1 MALARLLRPSF
12 ASSPAR
18 FLAGEVARRSASG
31 AEQTSL
37 RGAHLPGEERVTAGA
52 GKGADGSTSPGTA
65 AVLIIAGGRGTRFW
79 PESRINR
86 PKPLFAIDGKTS
98 LLASTVARM
107 QPLIARERIFVLA
120 SADQAPFFRP
130 VLKKLIPPR
139 NLIVEP
145 EGRGTAV
152 AIAYGAGVIAKR
164 LGDKAIVA
172 VMPADHYVTPARAFQ
187 HTLHDAVMLA
197 AGYRAIVV
205 IGIKPIRPE
214 TGYGYLKIGKPLKIP
229 SSVSVAAHEFA
240 SRTRDERRIPPPDQ
254 RDDRWGSSA
263 GAAFKLDRFVEKP
276 SAGTALKMMRS
287 GKYLWNAGMFVMS
300 AATLAAEL
308 ARHAPSLAEAMRSMP
323 SAKTEELKR
332 SYRALKF
339 DSFDRVVAEK
349 SRNVMGVRARF
360 TWHDVGSWEGLWEA
374 LRGGHRN
381 VLTGNVLEI
390 GADGVLAR
398 SHGHLMVLLG
408 VKDVIAIETADVI
421 LIADRTQSQDVR
433 KVIAELE
440 RRGSQKYL

>member
-1 MALARLLRPSF
+1 LAVL
-12 ASSPAR
+12 ASDHKR
-18 FLAGEVARRSASG
+18 GDSAS
-31 AEQTSL
+31 
-37 RGAHLPGEERVTAGA
+37 H
-52 GKGADGSTSPGTA
+52 TA

-107 QPLIARERIFVLA
+107 QPFISRERIFVLA
-120 SADQAPFFRP
+120 SAEQAPLFRP
-130 VLKKLIPPR
+130 VLRKLIPPR
-139 NLIVEP
+139 NLLVEP
-145 EGRGTAV
+145 EGCGTAV

-172 VMPADHYVTPARAFQ
+172 VMPADHYVTPASAFQ
-187 HTLHDAVMLA
+187 HTLHEAVMLA
-197 AGYRAIVV
+197 AGYSAIVV

-214 TGYGYLKIGKPLKIP
+214 TGYGYLKIGRPLKIP
-229 SSVSVAAHEFA
+229 SSASAVPNGVA
-240 SRTRDERRIPPPDQ
+240 SRARGKSQPANQEK
-254 RDDRWGSSA
+254 DRQGSL
-263 GAAFKLDRFVEKP
+263 AFKLDRFVEKP
-276 SAGTALKMMRS
+276 LAGAALKMMRS
-287 GKYLWNAGMFVMS
+287 GQYLWNAGMFVMS
-300 AATLAAEL
+300 ATTLAAEL
-308 ARHAPSLAEAMRSMP
+308 AQHAPPLAEAMHSLP
-323 SAKTEELKR
+323 SVKTEELAR
-332 SYRALKF
+332 RYHALKF

-349 SRNVMGVRARF
+349 SRNVIGVRACF

-374 LRGGHRN
+374 LRDGRRN
-381 VLTGNVLEI
+381 VLSGNVLEI

-398 SHGHLMVLLG
+398 GRDHLIVLLG
-408 VKDVIAIETADVI
+408 VKDIVAIETADVI

>member
-1 MALARLLRPSF
+1 V
-12 ASSPAR
+12 
-18 FLAGEVARRSASG
+18 GVWVAIFTTNRERGDSAS
-31 AEQTSL
+31 
-37 RGAHLPGEERVTAGA
+37 H
-52 GKGADGSTSPGTA
+52 TA

-120 SADQAPFFRP
+120 SADQAPLFRP
-130 VLKKLIPPR
+130 VLKKLIPPP
-139 NLIVEP
+139 NLIIEP

-172 VMPADHYVTPARAFQ
+172 VMPADHYVTPAQAFQ

-197 AGYRAIVV
+197 AGYPAIVV

-229 SSVSVAAHEFA
+229 SSVSVATRRFA
-240 SRTRDERRIPPPDQ
+240 SHTRDESRIPPPDQ
-254 RDDRWGSSA
+254 KEDGWGSSA

-276 SAGTALKMMRS
+276 PAGMALKMMRS

-308 ARHAPSLAEAMRSMP
+308 ARHAPSLAQAMRSLP
-323 SAKTEELKR
+323 SKTEELKR

-398 SHGHLMVLLG
+398 SRDHLMVLLG
-408 VKDVIAIETADVI
+408 VKDIVAIESADVI

>member
-1 MALARLLRPSF
+1 
-12 ASSPAR
+12 
-18 FLAGEVARRSASG
+18 
-31 AEQTSL
+31 
-37 RGAHLPGEERVTAGA
+37 
-52 GKGADGSTSPGTA
+52 
-65 AVLIIAGGRGTRFW
+65 
-79 PESRINR
+79 
-86 PKPLFAIDGKTS
+86 
-98 LLASTVARM
+98 M

-120 SADQAPFFRP
+120 SADQASLFRP

-164 LGDKAIVA
+164 LSDEAIVA
-172 VMPADHYVTPARAFQ
+172 VMPADHYVTPAPAFQ
-187 HTLHDAVMLA
+187 RTLHEAVMLA
-197 AGYRAIVV
+197 AGYPAIVV
-205 IGIKPIRPE
+205 IGIKPTRPE
-214 TGYGYLKIGKPLKIP
+214 TGYGYLKIGKPVKVP
-229 SSVSVAAHEFA
+229 RASSAQTLGRSVVGSQQGSED
-240 SRTRDERRIPPPDQ
+240 SPRTGESPIPPPDQ
-254 RDDRWGSSA
+254 GEVRWGSSVS
-263 GAAFKLDRFVEKP
+263 AAFKLDRFVEKP
-276 SAGTALKMMRS
+276 AAATALKMMRS
-287 GKYLWNAGMFVMS
+287 SKYLWNAGMFVMS

-308 ARHAPSLAEAMRSMP
+308 AQHAPSLAEAMHALP

-374 LRGGHRN
+374 LRDGRRN
-381 VLTGNVLEI
+381 VLSGNVLEI

-398 SHGHLMVLLG
+398 SHDHLMVLLG
-408 VKDVIAIETADVI
+408 VKDIVAIETADVI

>member
-1 MALARLLRPSF
+1 
-12 ASSPAR
+12 
-18 FLAGEVARRSASG
+18 
-31 AEQTSL
+31 
-37 RGAHLPGEERVTAGA
+37 
-52 GKGADGSTSPGTA
+52 
-65 AVLIIAGGRGTRFW
+65 LIIAGGRGTRFW

-107 QPLIARERIFVLA
+107 QPLIGRERIFVLA
-120 SADQAPFFRP
+120 SADQAPLFRP

-187 HTLHDAVMLA
+187 HTLRDAVMLA
-197 AGYRAIVV
+197 AGYPAIVV

-214 TGYGYLKIGKPLKIP
+214 TGYGYLKIGKPVKVP
-229 SSVSVAAHEFA
+229 RMSSVQTLGRSVVGSQQGSEDSPPAGE
-240 SRTRDERRIPPPDQ
+240 SPIPLPDQ
-254 RDDRWGSSA
+254 GEVRWGSSA
-263 GAAFKLDRFVEKP
+263 GTAFKLDRFVEKP
-276 SAGTALKMMRS
+276 LAGTALKMMRS

-308 ARHAPSLAEAMRSMP
+308 VRHAPALAEAMRSLP
-323 SAKTEELKR
+323 SAKTEELKC
-332 SYRALKF
+332 SYRALNF

-398 SHGHLMVLLG
+398 SRDHLMVLLG
-408 VKDVIAIETADVI
+408 VKDVVAIETADVI